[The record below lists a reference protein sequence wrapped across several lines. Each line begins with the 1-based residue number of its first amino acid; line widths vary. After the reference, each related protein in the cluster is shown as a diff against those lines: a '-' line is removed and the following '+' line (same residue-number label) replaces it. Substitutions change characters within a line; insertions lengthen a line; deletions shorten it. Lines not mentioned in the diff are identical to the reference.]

1 MGKFVVLVV
10 IILVMIHSNVYF
22 FLNKIFN
29 QHPPIKNVHRLLT
42 EHEERIEKYCP
53 EVVEA

>member
-29 QHPPIKNVHRLLT
+29 QHPPIKNVNRLLT
-42 EHEERIEKYCP
+42 EHEECIEKYCP